1 MLIHPDWPAPESI
14 RACSTTRNGGVSLP
28 PYDALN
34 LGNHVG
40 DDAEKVRIN
49 RQILSDKAGLPSM
62 PHWLEQVHGTRAIRI
77 DSMQQPAVCGDAV
90 YTDQKGKVCA
100 VMTADC
106 LPVLFCSAAGDEVA
120 AAHAGWRGLCA
131 GVLEETLSCF
141 RARPS
146 QIMAWLGP
154 AIGPEKFEVGPE
166 VREAFI
172 QHDAMAISAFRA
184 NGDKFLA
191 DIYQLARLRLRAGG
205 VTQVFGGELCTV
217 SDPRRF
223 FSYRRD
229 GVTGRMASLV
239 WLI

>member
-1 MLIHPDWPAPESI
+1 MLIYPDWPMPENV
-14 RACSTTRNGGVSLP
+14 RACSTTRYDGVSLP

-34 LGNHVG
+34 LGSHVG
-40 DDAEKVRIN
+40 DDTEKVRVN
-49 RQILSDKAGLPSM
+49 RQMLVDEAGLPSM
-62 PHWLEQVHGTRAIRI
+62 PHWLEQVHGTDVIRI
-77 DSMQQPAVCGDAV
+77 GGTAPLSVRGDAA
-90 YTDQKGKVCA
+90 YTDGKERVCA

-141 RARPS
+141 RAKPS
-146 QIMAWLGP
+146 RIMAWLGP
-154 AIGPEKFEVGPE
+154 AIGPDAFEVGQE

-172 QHDAMAISAFRA
+172 RHDAVAESAFRA

-191 DIYQLARLRLRAGG
+191 DIYQLARLRLRAAG
-205 VTQVFGGELCTV
+205 VTQIFGGDYCTV
-217 SDPRRF
+217 SDRQKF

-229 GVTGRMASLV
+229 GVTGRMASLI

>member
-1 MLIHPDWPAPESI
+1 MLIYPDWPMPENI
-14 RACSTTRNGGVSLP
+14 RACSTTRYGGISVP

-34 LGNHVG
+34 LGGHVG
-40 DDAEKVRIN
+40 DDSETVRVN
-49 RQILSDKAGLPSM
+49 RQMLVDEAGLPSM
-62 PHWLEQVHGTRAIRI
+62 PHWLEQVHGTDVIRI
-77 DSMQQPAVCGDAV
+77 GNTAPLSVRGDAA
-90 YTDQKGKVCA
+90 YTDGKDRVCA

-131 GVLEETLSCF
+131 GVLEKTLSCF
-141 RARPS
+141 RAQPS
-146 QIMAWLGP
+146 RIMAWLGP
-154 AIGPEKFEVGPE
+154 AIGPDAFEVGPE

-172 QHDAMAISAFRA
+172 RHDAVAESAFRA

-191 DIYQLARLRLRAGG
+191 DIYQLARLRLRAAG
-205 VTQVFGGELCTV
+205 VTQIFGGNHCTV
-217 SDPRRF
+217 SDRQKF

-229 GVTGRMASLV
+229 GVTGRMASLI